1 MLLDVVLGHQV
12 LLLFFDKLDIDFLLL
27 CVLQGKLMLELL
39 YHDLLLFYLVLLAAY
54 LAGHQ
59 VVFLGDAD
67 LFDGLIIRVVDVFDT
82 ELLV

>member
-39 YHDLLLFYLVLLAAY
+39 YHYPLLFYLVLLAAY

-67 LFDGLIIRVVDVFDT
+67 LFDGLIIGVVDVFDT

>member
-39 YHDLLLFYLVLLAAY
+39 YHYLLLFYLVLLAAY

-67 LFDGLIIRVVDVFDT
+67 LFDGLIIGVVDVFDT